1 MHLDRGYL
9 DIYISYHIQVL
20 LHFIQMFWKQKLL
33 EKKFNY
39 DKKNSGHI
47 FFKIK
52 ELFYYC
58 LTFCKILDNRR
69 STSDDFSI

>member
-1 MHLDRGYL
+1 
-9 DIYISYHIQVL
+9 
-20 LHFIQMFWKQKLL
+20 MFWKQKLL

-39 DKKNSGHI
+39 DQKNSGHI